1 MENKMNNNIV
11 TVTGKVVT
19 GFEFSHEVLGEKF
32 YTMTVAVARKSE
44 TDDFL
49 PVLVS
54 ERLMDV
60 TKNYIDEQVRIHGQY
75 RSCNV
80 HTETASRLV
89 LLVFAKEIEVVAK
102 EELDSNSI
110 VLNGFI
116 CKQPVYRTTPLGREI
131 CDVLLAVNRS
141 YGKSDY
147 IPCVVWGRNAKY
159 LAEQK
164 LGTQV
169 SISGRIQS
177 REYMKKV
184 DENYFE
190 TRTAYEV
197 SVSRMEVIKEAEMA
211 ETEK

>member
-1 MENKMNNNIV
+1 MNNMMNNIV
-11 TVTGKVVT
+11 AVTGTVVT

-32 YTMTVAVARKSE
+32 YTVTVATARKSN

-54 ERLMDV
+54 ERLVDV
-60 TKNYIDEQVRIHGQY
+60 TKNYIDEQVRIQGQY

-80 HTETASRLV
+80 HGETTHRLV
-89 LLVFAKEIEVVAK
+89 LQIFAKEFEVVSK
-102 EELDSNSI
+102 EEWDANSI
-110 VLNGFI
+110 ELNGYI
-116 CKQPVYRTTPLGREI
+116 CKQPIYRTTPLGREI
-131 CDVLLAVNRS
+131 CDVFLAVNRA

-164 LGTQV
+164 IGTQV
-169 SISGRIQS
+169 SLSGRIQS
-177 REYMKKV
+177 REYVKKF
-184 DENYFE
+184 DEFHSE

-197 SVSRMEVIKEAEMA
+197 SVAKVEIVKEMEV
-211 ETEK
+211 

>member
-11 TVTGKVVT
+11 AVAGTVVT

-54 ERLMDV
+54 ERLVDV
-60 TKNYIDEQVRIHGQY
+60 TRNYIDEQVKIQGQY

-89 LLVFAKEIEVVAK
+89 LQVFAKEIEVVSK
-102 EELDSNSI
+102 EEWDTNSI
-110 VLNGFI
+110 TLNGFI
-116 CKQPVYRTTPLGREI
+116 CKQPMYRTTPLGREI

-177 REYMKKV
+177 RKYVKKL
-184 DENYFE
+184 DENRME

-197 SVSRMEVIKEAEMA
+197 SVSRLEVMKEAEMP
-211 ETEK
+211 EREK

>member
-1 MENKMNNNIV
+1 MNNMMNNNIV
-11 TVTGKVVT
+11 AVTGTVVT
-19 GFEFSHEVLGEKF
+19 GLEFSHEVLGEKF

-54 ERLMDV
+54 ERLVDI
-60 TKNYIDEQVRIHGQY
+60 TKNYVDEQVKIQGQY

-80 HTETASRLV
+80 HTETTHRLV
-89 LLVFAKEIEVVAK
+89 LQIFAREFEVVSK
-102 EELDSNSI
+102 EEWDSNSI
-110 VLNGFI
+110 ELNGFI

-131 CDVLLAVNRS
+131 CDVLVAVNRA

-159 LAEQK
+159 LADQK
-164 LGTQV
+164 IGAQISL
-169 SISGRIQS
+169 SGRIQS
-177 REYMKKV
+177 REYVKKM
-184 DENYFE
+184 DELHSE

-197 SVSRMEVIKEAEMA
+197 SVAKVEVVKEMEV
-211 ETEK
+211 